1 MATPAIELR
10 EVRHDYGDTEV
21 LRGIDLTIEH
31 GEVFGFLGHNGAGKT
46 TTINI
51 LTTLIEPTSGSAT
64 VAGFDVVTDRAEV
77 TRRIGYVPADV
88 RLYPHLTAR
97 ENLAFFGQLSGMDD
111 VDRAV
116 TETLDYLDASEYADR
131 RLGTFSTG
139 MRQRIGIAQAILHRP
154 DVLFLDEPTS
164 GLGPVGVR
172 LLRDTIGRLNV
183 ELGMTVFM
191 NTHLL
196 NEVAKVCTTIG
207 VLNRGRLIY
216 KASIEETLDRFPGA
230 AELED
235 IYLRLD
241 GVDA

>member
-1 MATPAIELR
+1 MAALAVELR
-10 EVRHDYGDTEV
+10 DLRHRYGDAEV
-21 LRGIDLTIEH
+21 LRGIDLTIEP

-51 LTTLIEPTSGSAT
+51 LTTLLVPSSGSAQ
-64 VAGFDVVTDRAEV
+64 VAGFDVVADRSEV

-97 ENLAFFGQLSGMDD
+97 ENLTFFGELSGMAD

-116 TETLDYLDASEYADR
+116 TETLDYLDASEYADQ
-131 RLGTFSTG
+131 RLGEFSTG
-139 MRQRIGIAQAILHRP
+139 MRQRIGIAQAILHKP
-154 DVLFLDEPTS
+154 EVLFLDEPTS
-164 GLGPVGVR
+164 GLDPVGVR
-172 LLRDTIGRLNV
+172 LLRETVGRLNT

-216 KASIEETLDRFPGA
+216 KASIEETLERFPNA

-241 GVDA
+241 GAEA